1 MSGLSS
7 HFLSTLMVPHRV
19 DIASTEGLLLLGGGS
34 ERFGSDKLLTDV
46 GGEPLF
52 VRPLRALGGVVSHI
66 NLSVRGPNAHMNVPG
81 DLCDGSISVI
91 LDPETQV
98 GPLGGIAASLA
109 ERSVDQLV
117 LAGDLPMISAD
128 VLNLLVEVARDI
140 RADVVCAR
148 AKESGRA
155 QPLCGVWRVTV
166 GRQIEAYLADGNRG
180 VFGFLDL
187 VDVHFVDVADRELV
201 NINRPG
207 DLDLLAQMY

>member
-34 ERFGSDKLLTDV
+34 ERFGSDKLHATLA
-46 GGEPLF
+46 GEPLF
-52 VRPLRALGGVVSHI
+52 ARPLRALASVVSHV
-66 NLSVRGPNAHMNVPG
+66 NLSVRGADAHVDVPFG
-81 DLCDGSISVI
+81 LRDGSISVI
-91 LDPETQV
+91 PDPETQV

-109 ERSVDQLV
+109 ERRVDQLV

-128 VLNLLVEVARDI
+128 VLNLLVEAARDI

-155 QPLCGVWRVTV
+155 QPLCGMWRATV
-166 GRQIEAYLADGNRG
+166 SPQLEAYLADGNRS

-201 NINRPG
+201 NINRPE
-207 DLDLLAQMY
+207 DLDLLTRM